1 MNLLESYEIIDALSK
16 MGITLLLFIV
26 GLGLSPKVIKEVGK
40 VSIITGVGQVL
51 FTSILGFFIGIALG
65 FDFFVSIFIA
75 IALTFSSTIII
86 MKLLTDRGDTE
97 TLYGKIA
104 IGFLITQDLIVMFM
118 MLVISAFP
126 KDGGV
131 DSNFFV
137 TIAGGL
143 ILVIVLLFVGFKIL
157 PKLMDFISKSQ
168 EYLLIFSLGWC
179 FVLSAGFHLLGFSM
193 EIGAL
198 LAGFILAASPY
209 RFEISSKLRI
219 LRDFFLVLFFIH
231 LGSQLMFGNISNL
244 IIPIIVFS
252 LFILI
257 GNPLV
262 VITLMGALGYTKK
275 NGFMAGLTVAQISEF
290 SIILIT
296 ILLTGGYFDY
306 INSLGLFYN
315 AKDVLLLVTTVGL
328 ITITG
333 SSYLIIYADKI
344 YPFFEKPLSFFEKK
358 NKSKLKVEEKKDQQ
372 YDCIVF
378 GCNRIGHDILRA
390 LEKTKTSYIIIDH
403 NPQKIKTFEKKGIN
417 ILYGDSSDSDFLD
430 DLPLNKIKWLFQQF
444 LTCQQIF

>member
-1 MNLLESYEIIDALSK
+1 MEPFIEISIIVGVTLLLAGVARLLKQPLIISYIFSGILVGPYFLNLLESYEIIDALSK

-40 VSIITGVGQVL
+40 VSIITRVGQVL
-51 FTSILGFFIGIALG
+51 FTSILGFLIGIALG
-65 FDFFVSIFIA
+65 FDYFVSIFIA

-104 IGFLITQDLIVMFM
+104 IGFLITQDLIVMLM
-118 MLVISAFP
+118 MLIISAFP
-126 KDGGV
+126 KEGGIE
-131 DSNFFV
+131 SNFFT
-137 TIAGGL
+137 TILMGVA
-143 ILVIVLLFVGFKIL
+143 LVIVLLFVGFKIL

-231 LGSQLMFGNISNL
+231 LGSQLMFGNIGNL

-262 VITLMGALGYTKK
+262 VITLMGLLGYTKK
-275 NGFMAGLTVAQISEF
+275 MDLWQD
-290 SIILIT
+290 LQ
-296 ILLTGGYFDY
+296 LL
-306 INSLGLFYN
+306 
-315 AKDVLLLVTTVGL
+315 K
-328 ITITG
+328 
-333 SSYLIIYADKI
+333 
-344 YPFFEKPLSFFEKK
+344 
-358 NKSKLKVEEKKDQQ
+358 
-372 YDCIVF
+372 
-378 GCNRIGHDILRA
+378 
-390 LEKTKTSYIIIDH
+390 
-403 NPQKIKTFEKKGIN
+403 
-417 ILYGDSSDSDFLD
+417 
-430 DLPLNKIKWLFQQF
+430 
-444 LTCQQIF
+444 